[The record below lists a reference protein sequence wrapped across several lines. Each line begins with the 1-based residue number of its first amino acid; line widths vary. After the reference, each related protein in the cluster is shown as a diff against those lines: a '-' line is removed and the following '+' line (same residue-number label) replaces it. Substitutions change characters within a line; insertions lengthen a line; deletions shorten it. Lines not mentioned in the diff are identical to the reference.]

1 MSWTWETWL
10 STCSVNIVLS
20 PIALDFFNGKSHNG
34 TILMGGH
41 PRHPGHRFHAL
52 YNTKESTRLQFCFCC
67 LTLIKSCR
75 SYTQQRSVLK
85 STRFDEGVYTCTVMY
100 TQLNPDERKDHHR
113 LPRQILCPIVLQ
125 WIYGGAIANR
135 IGGKMCVRSQGYS
148 DPKSRHSFRL

>member
-52 YNTKESTRLQFCFCC
+52 YNTKESTPSSVLLLLPYFNLILQIIHPTAFCFEIYEIWRGGVH
-67 LTLIKSCR
+67 LYSDVHTTKSWRKKGPPSPSSTDFTSNCPPMDLRWSHRR
-75 SYTQQRSVLK
+75 SYRWQNVCSIT
-85 STRFDEGVYTCTVMY
+85 GV
-100 TQLNPDERKDHHR
+100 
-113 LPRQILCPIVLQ
+113 Q
-125 WIYGGAIANR
+125 W
-135 IGGKMCVRSQGYS
+135 
-148 DPKSRHSFRL
+148 P